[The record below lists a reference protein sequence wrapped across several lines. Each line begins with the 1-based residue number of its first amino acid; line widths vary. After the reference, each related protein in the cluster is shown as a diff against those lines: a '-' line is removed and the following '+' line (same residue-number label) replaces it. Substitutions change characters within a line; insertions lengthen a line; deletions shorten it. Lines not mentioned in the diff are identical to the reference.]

1 MEVLTKKTPFRRCM
15 ALAGFTSQMM
25 MMHEDNPRLVAYGTQ
40 LAAGR
45 IELSTAERGVIEAE
59 ERLMLVRVTV
69 KFVDYLADTWLRR
82 LHGQTQIFDGHKS
95 GRLTTRLFPDGLV
108 EITRRVGV
116 VQVERMLGLEARLR
130 ATQDWAEAPAQLA
143 TLIQHRTRYEGALA
157 DRSTADNEV
166 VIARAN
172 RDAVKERFLDLY
184 AGLAGLVR
192 SEFPRNRRMQNLFFE
207 ALRTQ
212 GRAVEEPDEDL
223 PEEPED
229 GDTEG

>member
-1 MEVLTKKTPFRRCM
+1 MQVLTTRTPFRRCM
-15 ALAGFTSQMM
+15 TLSGFTSQMM

-45 IELSTAERGVIEAE
+45 VELSTAERGLIEAE

-69 KFVDYLADTWLRR
+69 KFVDYLVDTWLRR

-116 VQVERMLGLEARLR
+116 VQVDRMLGLEARLR
-130 ATQDWAEAPAQLA
+130 ATQDWDEAPAQLA
-143 TLIQHRTRYEGALA
+143 TLVQHRTRYEGALA
-157 DRSTADNEV
+157 DRSTAGNEV

-172 RDAVKERFLDLY
+172 RDGVKERFLDLY

-207 ALRTQ
+207 AVRAQ
-212 GRAVEEPDEDL
+212 GRGIEEPDEEL

-229 GDTEG
+229 DDTEG